1 MCFIN
6 KSIKKKKVL
15 PYFNEIRDIIYK
27 WDVRLLT
34 EKTHYEKIFNELLTN
49 NRLLKFIKD
58 KSVDDIM
65 NLQELIDPSQSQLI
79 TINDIHDLED
89 LIKLKNGLKEISD
102 KDDIIKELSNLIN
115 KLYREN
121 NEKEKILKQ
130 IRSLSDKIL
139 EIIEIFNKN

>member
-1 MCFIN
+1 
-6 KSIKKKKVL
+6 
-15 PYFNEIRDIIYK
+15 
-27 WDVRLLT
+27 
-34 EKTHYEKIFNELLTN
+34 
-49 NRLLKFIKD
+49 
-58 KSVDDIM
+58 M

-102 KDDIIKELSNLIN
+102 KDNIIKELSTLID
-115 KLYREN
+115 KLYKEN